1 MADKDTSEIT
11 NLTLVDDT
19 ASRKHSYLETVTLFR
34 RKLQQGIAS
43 GATSGIKL
51 YEFVKPR
58 VSWKQRV
65 LNFLKGD

>member
-1 MADKDTSEIT
+1 MSDKNIPEIT
-11 NLTLVDDT
+11 NATLVDDT
-19 ASRKHSYLETVTLFR
+19 VSRKNAFLEIVTLYK
-34 RKLQQGIAS
+34 RKLQQGAAF

-51 YEFVKPR
+51 YEFVKPH

>member
-1 MADKDTSEIT
+1 MSDKNISEI
-11 NLTLVDDT
+11 NNAALVDDT
-19 ASRKHSYLETVTLFR
+19 ASRKSTFLETVTLYR
-34 RKLQQGIAS
+34 RKFQQGVAS

>member
-1 MADKDTSEIT
+1 MDDENNLDLTDTSAPHDEISDK
-11 NLTLVDDT
+11 LRHFE
-19 ASRKHSYLETVTLFR
+19 AMSQVTQ
-34 RKLQQGIAS
+34 KIKAGIAF

-51 YEFVKPR
+51 YEFVKSR

>member
-1 MADKDTSEIT
+1 MADNDTSEIT
-11 NLTLVDDT
+11 NATLVDDA
-19 ASRKHSYLETVTLFR
+19 ASRKNAFLETVTLCR
-34 RKLQQGIAS
+34 RKLEQGVAF

-65 LNFLKGD
+65 LKFLKGD

>member
-19 ASRKHSYLETVTLFR
+19 ASQKHSYLETVTR
-34 RKLQQGIAS
+34 ARKKIQAGVAF

-51 YEFVKPR
+51 YEFVKPH

-65 LNFLKGD
+65 RNFLKGD